1 MNLEK
6 ISHLP
11 IKSILDIGAQIGA
24 FTVLC
29 KETWPD
35 SKIVCIEA
43 NTQCDLYL
51 KSLGVEYYLEVLSDS
66 VKEVDFY
73 THLGSAVHT
82 GNSYYKENTRFF
94 TPGQYVILKKTT
106 STLDLLLK
114 DRTFDFIKIDTQG
127 SEIDI
132 IKGGLDIC
140 KSANYILLEVALT
153 EYNVGAPQYNDVVS
167 FMDNIGYEISDILE
181 EHYDG
186 LTKIQ
191 IDILFKKK

>member
-6 ISHLP
+6 ISNLP
-11 IKSILDIGAQIGA
+11 IKSILDIGAQIGD
-24 FTVLC
+24 FTVMC
-29 KETWPD
+29 KEVWPN

-43 NTQCDLYL
+43 NKECDLYL

-73 THLGSAVHT
+73 THVGSSVHT

-106 STLDLLLK
+106 STLDQLLEG
-114 DRTFDFIKIDTQG
+114 RSFDFIKIDTQG

-132 IKGGLDIC
+132 IKGGLEVC
-140 KSANYILLEVALT
+140 KTAEYILLEVALT
-153 EYNVGAPQYNDVVS
+153 EYNLGAPQHDDVVS
-167 FMDNIGYEISDILE
+167 FMDSIGYEVFDILE
-181 EHYDG
+181 EHYDST
-186 LTKIQ
+186 TKIQ
-191 IDILFKKK
+191 IDILFKRK